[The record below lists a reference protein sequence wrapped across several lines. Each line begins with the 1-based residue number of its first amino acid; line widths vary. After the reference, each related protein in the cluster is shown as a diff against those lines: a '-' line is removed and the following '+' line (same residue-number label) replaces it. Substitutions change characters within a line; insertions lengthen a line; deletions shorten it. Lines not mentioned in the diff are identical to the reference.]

1 MPKSKQIELD
11 IDAVL
16 DAMAAA
22 LAADPRVANAP
33 ALTLVGI
40 QTGGVWVAEALAPR
54 LRAQGIESF
63 REGSLGISF
72 YRDDFS
78 RIGLN
83 PHVLPSQ
90 LPEGLDDEVVI
101 LVDDIL
107 FTGRTIRAA
116 MNELFDYG
124 RPSAVVLAILV
135 DRGGRE
141 LPVQADVVG
150 AELDLAPEEH
160 VKLLG
165 PAPLALELAKARP
178 SE

>member
-1 MPKSKQIELD
+1 MPKSKEIPLET
-11 IDAVL
+11 DAVL
-16 DAMAAA
+16 DTMAGE
-22 LAADPRVANAP
+22 LAKDPRVVNAS

-54 LRAQGIESF
+54 LLALGLHTIRQ
-63 REGSLGISF
+63 GSLGISF

-90 LPEGLDDEVVI
+90 LPEGLEGEVVI

-107 FTGRTIRAA
+107 YTGRTIRAA

-124 RPSAVVLAILV
+124 RPSAVVLAILI

-150 AELDLAPEEH
+150 ARLELAPEEH

-165 PAPLALELAKARP
+165 PAPLKLELTKARP
-178 SE
+178 AP